1 MADIVSKNT
10 VLYEIEFKKNF
21 NKVFLKCRKN
31 WKTGTARPHKTK
43 LRRSVLLIIIL
54 FGVIFLKAI

>member
-10 VLYEIEFKKNF
+10 VLYEIESKKFF
-21 NKVFLKCRKN
+21 NKVFLICRK
-31 WKTGTARPHKTK
+31 TRTARHRKTK
-43 LRRSVLLIIIL
+43 LCRSVLPIIIL